1 MKISNFQAIPQ
12 EVTFSILVKFET
24 AFTPRKKNEV
34 K

>member
-1 MKISNFQAIPQ
+1 MKIGNFQAMPQ

-24 AFTPRKKNEV
+24 AFTPRKKYEV